1 MKRSGAGGGNR
12 NSAPPASTSL
22 AHSTKSE
29 KRQKTQP
36 FQTGGVNLIGRSVPD
51 ATRGTGRPVPGCRYR
66 GAGQREKAP
75 DFIQA
80 HPQYKFLFF
89 TDPNMKRDVSPSGSF
104 FSVLGIAVTA
114 LTDGQGKITD
124 RWSGFDGE
132 ENLRKKLTK
141 LMKR

>member
-1 MKRSGAGGGNR
+1 
-12 NSAPPASTSL
+12 
-22 AHSTKSE
+22 
-29 KRQKTQP
+29 
-36 FQTGGVNLIGRSVPD
+36 
-51 ATRGTGRPVPGCRYR
+51 
-66 GAGQREKAP
+66 
-75 DFIQA
+75 
-80 HPQYKFLFF
+80 
-89 TDPNMKRDVSPSGSF
+89 MKRDVSPSGSF